1 MKILK
6 KSLNVF
12 LCFVLLFIT
21 FMTPAYSVSAK
32 TVGQMKKELEEQEAA
47 YAQLKED
54 KAKSEA
60 ERKKV
65 SEEIATN
72 EKNLINL
79 KLEKE
84 QLDNEIAEL
93 NKKVEAKYNEIKK
106 IINYQQIASGE
117 SSYLEYIFGAKSF
130 TDFIYRSSVAEQLS
144 KYNKVL
150 IEGYESDIK
159 KSQDKQAEIDKKQ
172 TEINNLQTKLSKQYA
187 SLGQEIKNLGDD
199 MTSAE
204 EEIKILKANILEIQN
219 AYGCSD
225 DEEIEVCK
233 QRVIASNYIPPSSGD
248 FIRPINNAIVTANY
262 GYYDPYRTG
271 KPTWHAAMDMAS
283 DSRAPIYPAADGKV
297 VEVKHQAC
305 GNNIVYIVH
314 NIKGNRYTTGYW
326 HMSSVSVKV
335 GQYVTAYT
343 QIGKQGGRKTEDTCS
358 TGEHLD
364 FLITTGAY
372 KMDYFVS
379 PRSVSVNPRNYIYFP
394 PLVETRTG
402 IGRSKEWKTR

>member
-1 MKILK
+1 MKIIK
-6 KSLNVF
+6 KSTNIF
-12 LCFVLLFIT
+12 LSVVLLFIS
-21 FMTPAYSVSAK
+21 FVTPVYRVSAK
-32 TVGQMKKELEEQEAA
+32 TLGEMKAELKAQEEY

-54 KAKSEA
+54 KEKSIA
-60 ERKKV
+60 EREKITK
-65 SEEIATN
+65 EIQEN
-72 EKNLINL
+72 ENKIIQL

-84 QLDNEIAEL
+84 KLDEEIAEL
-93 NKKVEAKYNEIKK
+93 NKRVEAKYNEIKR
-106 IINYQQIASGE
+106 IINYQQISSGE

-130 TDFIYRSSVAEQLS
+130 TDFIYRASVAEQLS
-144 KYNKVL
+144 KYNKIL
-150 IEGYESDIK
+150 IDGYEEDIK
-159 KSQDKQAEIDKKQ
+159 KSQEKQKEIDNKQ
-172 TEINNLQTKLSKQYA
+172 TQINNLQAKLSTQYA
-187 SLGQEIKNLGDD
+187 SLGQKIKNLGDD

-204 EEIKILKANILEIQN
+204 EEVKILRANILEIQN

-225 DEEIEVCK
+225 DEDIDVCK
-233 QRVIASNYIPPSSGD
+233 KRVIASNYIPPSSGD

-271 KPTWHAAMDMAS
+271 NPTWHAAMDLAGN
-283 DSRAPIYPAADGKV
+283 SRSPIYPAADGKV

-326 HMSSVSVKV
+326 HMSSVNVSV

-343 QIGKQGGRKTEDTCS
+343 QIGKQGGRSSEDTCS

-364 FLITTGAY
+364 FLITNGAY
-372 KMDYFVS
+372 KIDYWSS

-402 IGRSKEWKTR
+402 IGRSKEWNTR